1 MGFFSKIKKGFKK
14 VVSKIGKGIRKVT
27 RKVGKFMGKMG
38 IVGQIGLALVLPG
51 IGSMLGGFAGTL
63 MGSSSAIFRGAG
75 QILNAAVNVGT
86 KATSMFK
93 SVTEGVG
100 KVLGDVVGATIN
112 KIPGAGNMLKGLS
125 GGRIDITSKTFA
137 DAWKTTQSAIT
148 DVAAKGGDLFSM
160 GTLTDP
166 NKYIT
171 QTAASASKV
180 ILEPAQQFDIEA
192 GTGLASPEAGQINLE
207 AAGLSQPSSILSTDL
222 PVGLEAAPGP
232 SVGKVTG
239 VSTVQPSFMPDDVLQ
254 PDPVV
259 QAQEAVKRRGSAIAR
274 QGAEAT
280 ATPSENLG
288 MSEATFYSDAFETD
302 PALAPSEPTKIM
314 GRGARKQQ
322 SLLSAGKEI
331 IEALSPQQTSAAE
344 PEEGYLGQ
352 GIVGVYGTPVMSRE
366 AMPLYYQQFEAD
378 PTLAQT
384 YAYGAGAAYSNY
396 KKMFAAMGVA

>member
-160 GTLTDP
+160 DTLTGA
-166 NKYIT
+166 NKYLTKSAI
-171 QTAASASKV
+171 QAGEAA
-180 ILEPAQQFDIEA
+180 LA
-192 GTGLASPEAGQINLE
+192 GTEGPSTWDDSKLDFLDKPPTLSQDEIID
-207 AAGLSQPSSILSTDL
+207 AGLDYT
-222 PVGLEAAPGP
+222 GP

-239 VSTVQPSFMPDDVLQ
+239 VSTVQPSFMPDAVLQ
-254 PDPVV
+254 PDPVI
-259 QAQEAVKRRGSAIAR
+259 QETVKRRGAAMAR
-274 QGAEAT
+274 QGAEAAAT
-280 ATPSENLG
+280 ATPAENLG
-288 MSEATFYSDAFETD
+288 MGEATFYGDAFETD
-302 PALAPSEPTKIM
+302 PALKPTDIK
-314 GRGARKQQ
+314 GRGVRKQQ
-322 SLLSAGKEI
+322 SLLSAGKDI
-331 IEALSPQQTSAAE
+331 ISALSPQEAPATE
-344 PEEGYLGQ
+344 ETEGYLGQ

>member
-27 RKVGKFMGKMG
+27 KKVGKFMGKMG

-75 QILNAAVNVGT
+75 QILNAAVNIGS

-100 KVLGDVVGATIN
+100 KVLGDVVGATLN
-112 KIPGAGNMLKGLS
+112 KIPGAGNLLKGVT

-166 NKYIT
+166 NKYFMQSVVESGEAALAGTEGPIT
-171 QTAASASKV
+171 WDDSK
-180 ILEPAQQFDIEA
+180 LDFLDKPPALSQDDIIEA
-192 GTGLASPEAGQINLE
+192 GLDYTGP
-207 AAGLSQPSSILSTDL
+207 D
-222 PVGLEAAPGP
+222 VGR
-232 SVGKVTG
+232 VTG
-239 VSTVQPSFMPDDVLQ
+239 VSTAQPSFMPDAVLQ

-259 QAQEAVKRRGSAIAR
+259 PAQKVVKRQGAAMAQ
-274 QGAEAT
+274 QGAEAAST

-288 MSEATFYSDAFETD
+288 MGEATFYSDAFETD
-302 PALAPSEPTKIM
+302 PALKPTDIK
-314 GRGARKQQ
+314 GRGVRKQQ
-322 SLLSAGKEI
+322 SLLSAGKDI
-331 IEALSPQQTSAAE
+331 ISALSPQEAPATEEA
-344 PEEGYLGQ
+344 EGYLGQ

>member
-27 RKVGKFMGKMG
+27 RKVGKFMGKLG

-160 GTLTDP
+160 DTLTGA
-166 NKYIT
+166 NKYLT
-171 QTAASASKV
+171 QSA
-180 ILEPAQQFDIEA
+180 IQAGEGALA
-192 GTGLASPEAGQINLE
+192 GTEGPSTWDDSKLDFLDKPPALSQDEIID
-207 AAGLSQPSSILSTDL
+207 AGLDYT
-222 PVGLEAAPGP
+222 GP

-239 VSTVQPSFMPDDVLQ
+239 VSTVQPSFMPDSVLQ

-259 QAQEAVKRRGSAIAR
+259 QETVKRRGAAMAR
-274 QGAEAT
+274 QGAEAAAT

-288 MSEATFYSDAFETD
+288 MGEATFYQNAFETD
-302 PALAPSEPTKIM
+302 PLLQPSEPTTIM

-331 IEALSPQQTSAAE
+331 VEALSPQQTSAAE
-344 PEEGYLGQ
+344 PEEDYLGQ

>member
-27 RKVGKFMGKMG
+27 RKVGKFMGKVG

-63 MGSSSAIFRGAG
+63 MGSSSAVFRGAG

-100 KVLGDVVGATIN
+100 KVLGDIVGATLN
-112 KIPGAGNMLKGLS
+112 KIPGAGNLLKGVTS
-125 GGRIDITSKTFA
+125 GRIDITSKTFA
-137 DAWKTTQSAIT
+137 DAWKTAQSAIT
-148 DVAAKGGDLFSM
+148 DVATKGGDLFSM

-171 QTAASASKV
+171 QAAASAGEAA
-180 ILEPAQQFDIEA
+180 LA
-192 GTGLASPEAGQINLE
+192 GTEGPSTWDDSKLSFLE
-207 AAGLSQPSSILSTDL
+207 KPPALSQDDIIDAGLDYT
-222 PVGLEAAPGP
+222 GP

-239 VSTVQPSFMPDDVLQ
+239 VSTAQPSFMPDAVLQ
-254 PDPVV
+254 PDPAVSTQEVV
-259 QAQEAVKRRGSAIAR
+259 KQRGAAIAQ
-274 QGAEAT
+274 QGAEAAAT
-280 ATPSENLG
+280 ATPPENLG
-288 MSEATFYSDAFETD
+288 MSEATFYQNAFETD
-302 PALAPSEPTKIM
+302 PALTPTSIK
-314 GRGARKQQ
+314 GRGVRKQQ
-322 SLLSAGKEI
+322 SLLSAGKDI
-331 IEALSPQQTSAAE
+331 ISALSPQEAPVVEES
-344 PEEGYLGQ
+344 EGYLGQ

-396 KKMFAAMGVA
+396 KKMFAAIGVA

>member
-27 RKVGKFMGKMG
+27 RKVGKFMGKLG

-63 MGSSSAIFRGAG
+63 MGSSSSIFRGAG

-160 GTLTDP
+160 NTLTGA
-166 NKYIT
+166 NKYLT
-171 QTAASASKV
+171 QSAIQTGEAA
-180 ILEPAQQFDIEA
+180 LA
-192 GTGLASPEAGQINLE
+192 GTEGPSTWDDSKLDFLDKPPALSQDEIID
-207 AAGLSQPSSILSTDL
+207 AGLDYT
-222 PVGLEAAPGP
+222 GP

-239 VSTVQPSFMPDDVLQ
+239 MSTVQPSFMPDDVLQ

-288 MSEATFYSDAFETD
+288 MSEATFYSDAFATD
-302 PALAPSEPTKIM
+302 PALAPSEPTTIM

-396 KKMFAAMGVA
+396 KKMFAGMGVA